1 MNIRIETESI
11 ALVVRISGNG
21 DPLLVYLGQRF
32 SQPEEY
38 ALIPEYKP
46 GDRNADDTVLFNS
59 AYTPSGTR
67 NLLEP
72 AIQVIH
78 ADGNPS
84 LELKYLSHEHEIL
97 DDAKGIAVTK
107 IRLKDPVYPFEVTLF
122 YKTYSKENIIEQW
135 TSLQH
140 AEGDVVR
147 LQKYTS
153 TNLYF
158 SRARHY
164 YLRHFHGN
172 WAQEMTPADVPL
184 TAGLKVLETKL
195 GTRADLFHAPSF
207 LLSLDQPFDGD
218 DDDHGEVFAGSLAW
232 SGNYQI
238 QFEIDPLHHLR
249 LLAGINPYA
258 SEYFLPANEEFV
270 TPSFLF
276 TYSRKGLNAVSQNWH
291 RWARRHR
298 LPQGEQDRFTLLN
311 NWEATYF
318 DFNEEKLRHLI
329 DDGRRLGV
337 DLFLLDD
344 GWFGNKYPRDHDHAG
359 LGDWQVNAK
368 KLPQGLGHL
377 IEHAESTGI
386 RFGLWIEPEMVNP
399 QSELY
404 EEHPEWVI
412 KAPNRPEYY
421 YRNQL
426 VLDLSNPAVQEF
438 VYSIVDRLFTDHP
451 RLAYIKWDC
460 NAVIYNAFSPT
471 NAHQSHLYVDYV
483 RGLYK
488 LLARLR
494 EKYPS
499 IPMMLCSGGGGRMDY
514 GALQYFTEFWPSDN
528 TDGLERVFLQWNYS
542 YFFPSIGTCAHV
554 THWGQQSLKFRTDV
568 AMMGKLGFDL
578 VVSRLTAKE
587 LLFSQ
592 QALTFYNR
600 IKAIIFFGDLFRL
613 VSPFQVDN
621 DVASLIFVDEQ
632 QDKAIWFTYLVRHR
646 YRAGRFRTIRLKGL
660 DPKKSYT
667 CEEVNVYP
675 DTEDWTLIQPKTF
688 SGDYLLTYGFDPQ
701 IDMKRPSVV
710 VEITAKL

>member
-1 MNIRIETESI
+1 MHVLIESKSI
-11 ALVVRISGNG
+11 ALVIRINEKG
-21 DPLLVYLGQRF
+21 DPLIVYLGRRF
-32 SQPEEY
+32 SRPDEY
-38 ALIPEYKP
+38 QFIPDYNP
-46 GDRNADDTVLFNS
+46 GDRNCDDTALFNS
-59 AYTPSGTR
+59 AFTPSGTR

-84 LELKYLSHEHEIL
+84 LELKYVSHQHETL
-97 DDAKGIAVTK
+97 EGVQLTK
-107 IRLKDPVYPFEVTLF
+107 ILLRDPAYPFEVTLF
-122 YKTYSKENIIEQW
+122 FKVYVDENIFEQW
-135 TSLQH
+135 TSIQH
-140 AEGDVVR
+140 QEEGGLVR
-147 LQKYTS
+147 MQKYAS

-158 SRARHY
+158 NRARRY

-172 WAQEMTPADVPL
+172 WAQEMTPADVQL
-184 TAGLKVLETKL
+184 TAGLKVLDTKL

-207 LLSLDQPFDGD
+207 LVSLDRPFDDND
-218 DDDHGEVFAGSLAW
+218 DEDRGEVFAGSLAW

-238 QFEIDPLHHLR
+238 QFEIDPLRHLR

-258 SEYFLPANEEFV
+258 SEYFLPANEVFV

-276 TYSRKGLNAVSQNWH
+276 TYSDEGLNRISQNWH
-291 RWARRHR
+291 RWARRYR
-298 LPQGEQDRFTLLN
+298 LPQGQNDRLTLLN

-318 DFNEEKLRHLI
+318 DFNEEKLKHLI

-359 LGDWQVNAK
+359 LGDWQVNRR
-368 KLPQGLGHL
+368 KLPRGLEHL

-404 EEHPEWVI
+404 EQHPDWVI
-412 KAPNRPEYY
+412 KAPNRTEYY

-426 VLDLSNPAVQEF
+426 VLDLSNPEVQDF
-438 VYSIVDRLFTDHP
+438 VFSLVDRLFTDHP

-460 NAVIYNAFSPT
+460 NAVIYNAYSPT
-471 NAHQSHLYVDYV
+471 HAHQSHLYVDYV

-488 LLARLR
+488 VLDRLR

-499 IPMMLCSGGGGRMDY
+499 IPMMLCSGGGARMDY
-514 GALQYFTEFWPSDN
+514 GALKYFTEFWPSDN

-542 YFFPSIGTCAHV
+542 YFFPAIGTCAHV

-578 VVSRLTAKE
+578 VVSRLTETE

-600 IKAIIFFGDLFRL
+600 IKPIIFFGDLFRL
-613 VSPFQVDN
+613 VSPFGSNN
-621 DVASLIFVDEQ
+621 DVASLIFVNEQ
-632 QDKAIWFTYLVRHR
+632 QDKAIWFTYLVRSR

-660 DPKKSYT
+660 DPKKIYT
-667 CEEVNVYP
+667 CEERNVEP
-675 DTEDWTLIQPKTF
+675 GTVIEPKTF
-688 SGDYLLTYGFDPQ
+688 SGDYLLKYGFDPK
-701 IDMKRPSVV
+701 IDIKRPSVV
-710 VEITAKL
+710 LEFTAKV